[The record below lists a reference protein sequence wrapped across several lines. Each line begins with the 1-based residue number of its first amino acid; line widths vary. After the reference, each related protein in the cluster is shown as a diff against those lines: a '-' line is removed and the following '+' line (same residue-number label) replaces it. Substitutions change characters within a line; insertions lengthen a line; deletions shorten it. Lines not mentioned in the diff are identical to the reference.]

1 MINRFKNASIELN
14 ERILKPYRT
23 LLENTLYILTIQ
35 NRLIIKSY
43 SCRELLES
51 ILISR
56 CR

>member
-1 MINRFKNASIELN
+1 MINRFKNASIKLN